1 MSQDGRRRADE
12 IESEIH
18 QARARLD
25 ETLHQL
31 EARLSPE
38 QLMNMTY
45 DYLRRGGAERI
56 ITSLVHRLKETP
68 LPVMVTGIG
77 LGWLVLA
84 QRKAH
89 AHHHEALPR
98 QGGYPG
104 ATLPSASMPGTSMAS
119 YDGRETVSGAG
130 TTTLGHDPAALGA
143 TPQHGTEAHD
153 NGSGMTR
160 KAQHMAESMRE
171 RAEHAGGRVKER
183 MHHMNDQMRERAAH
197 LDEQRHAA
205 MDAASY
211 RAREAGSQTI
221 HFVQEHPLVAG
232 ALGVAVGAVLGSLF
246 APTRVENRHLGEL
259 RDRAVQ
265 RAEEA
270 GHEQAERAQEK
281 LHEGVDRVKEEIR
294 ERAQDASQSQAS
306 HSSNAASYSSNAA
319 SYVENPSSEER
330 FSKAGSSAKGGT
342 DTQQGEATKKGGN
355 TPPAKGS

>member
-1 MSQDGRRRADE
+1 MSQEGRRRADE

-56 ITSLVHRLKETP
+56 ITSLGHRLKETP

-84 QRKAH
+84 QRKSH

-104 ATLPSASMPGTSMAS
+104 ATLPSASMAS
-119 YDGRETVSGAG
+119 DDGRETVSGAG

-153 NGSGMTR
+153 NGIGMTR

-246 APTRVENRHLGEL
+246 APTRAENRHLGEM

-270 GHEQAERAQEK
+270 GQEQAERAQEK
-281 LHEGVDRVKEEIR
+281 LHEGVDRVKEELR
-294 ERAQDASQSQAS
+294 EHAQDASQSRES

-330 FSKAGSSAKGGT
+330 FAKAGSTAKGSSASR
-342 DTQQGEATKKGGN
+342 QGEAQKGGS
-355 TPPAKGS
+355 TPPAKES

>member
-56 ITSLVHRLKETP
+56 VTSLGQRLKETP

-84 QRKAH
+84 QRKSH
-89 AHHHEALPR
+89 AHHHEALPQR
-98 QGGYPG
+98 GGYPG
-104 ATLPSASMPGTSMAS
+104 ATLPSASMTS

-143 TPQHGTEAHD
+143 TPRHGSAAHD
-153 NGSGMTR
+153 DGSGMTR
-160 KAQHMAESMRE
+160 KAQQMAENLRE
-171 RAEHAGGRVKER
+171 RAEHAGDRAKDRV
-183 MHHMNDQMRERAAH
+183 HHLSDQMRERAAH

-211 RAREAGSQTI
+211 RTREVGSQTI

-246 APTRVENRHLGEL
+246 APTRVENRQLGEL

-270 GHEQAERAQEK
+270 GQEQAERAQEK
-281 LHEGVDRVKEEIR
+281 LHEGVDRVKEELR
-294 ERAQDASQSQAS
+294 ERAQDGSQSRAS
-306 HSSNAASYSSNAA
+306 HSSNAA

-330 FSKAGSSAKGGT
+330 FAKAGSPTKSGS
-342 DTQQGEATKKGGN
+342 DTQQGEATKKGGS